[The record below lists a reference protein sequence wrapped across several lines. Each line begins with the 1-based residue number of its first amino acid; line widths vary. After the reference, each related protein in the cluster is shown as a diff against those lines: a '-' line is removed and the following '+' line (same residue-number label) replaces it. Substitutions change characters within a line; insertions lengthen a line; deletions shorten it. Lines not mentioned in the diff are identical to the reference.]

1 MTELGAL
8 YRKLEF
14 DCHRDRL
21 VASVDAWA
29 AQHLPPPRS
38 NARPSAESFGVVVD
52 RIAYSQVRAY
62 RLLMT
67 ADDLAAP
74 SVHSAWHRLAALAD
88 GYTDLITAFGHR
100 AVRLPDV
107 SEAPLPEWL
116 R

>member
-1 MTELGAL
+1 MG
-8 YRKLEF
+8 
-14 DCHRDRL
+14 
-21 VASVDAWA
+21 SVDTWA

-38 NARPSAESFGVVVD
+38 NARPVAESFGTVVD

-74 SVHSAWHRLAALAD
+74 RVHAAWYRLAELAD
-88 GYTDLITAFGHR
+88 TYTDLITAFGR
-100 AVRLPDV
+100 RTVRLPDL
-107 SEAPLPEWL
+107 SEAHPPEWL